1 MAKTFFQLLVG
12 VLSIVL
18 WVAALYTFV
27 RFGFAINKA
36 VGWLTLSVSLYLG
49 SSVLTKSI
57 GGDD

>member
-1 MAKTFFQLLVG
+1 MAKTFFQLLIG

-27 RFGFAINKA
+27 RFGFAVNKA
-36 VGWLTLSVSLYLG
+36 VGWLTLSATLYLG
-49 SSVLTKSI
+49 SRVISTLI